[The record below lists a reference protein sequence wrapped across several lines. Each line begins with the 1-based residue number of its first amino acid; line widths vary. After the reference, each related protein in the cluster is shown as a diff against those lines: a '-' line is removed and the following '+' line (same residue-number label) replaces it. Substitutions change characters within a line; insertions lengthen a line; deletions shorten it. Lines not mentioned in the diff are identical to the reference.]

1 MVNNSNIGLLFSTVS
16 FIHSNI
22 EHESNETHEEGVYC
36 PRNVTPS
43 VPGNSSVPDDDSS
56 FDRIWDQY
64 STVPLFLIIIM
75 FPLINLKSATF
86 FTKFNALGKSFLCQ
100 AQNRSMD
107 NKKSQRFINPMFASM
122 NIALHIYFVYR
133 HGVDHVYP
141 DLCSL
146 PVLGLG
152 PQC

>member
-1 MVNNSNIGLLFSTVS
+1 MDSIYGSLVNNFNIRLFFSTVS

-43 VPGNSSVPDDDSS
+43 VPSNSSVPDDDSS

-86 FTKFNALGKSFLCQ
+86 FTKFNALGKSRFIYCVNCQ

-107 NKKSQRFINPMFASM
+107 NIASQSF
-122 NIALHIYFVYR
+122 
-133 HGVDHVYP
+133 
-141 DLCSL
+141 
-146 PVLGLG
+146 
-152 PQC
+152 Q